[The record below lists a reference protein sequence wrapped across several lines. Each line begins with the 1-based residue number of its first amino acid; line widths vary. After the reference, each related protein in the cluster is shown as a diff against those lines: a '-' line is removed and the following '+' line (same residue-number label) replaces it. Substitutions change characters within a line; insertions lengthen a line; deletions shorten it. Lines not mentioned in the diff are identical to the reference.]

1 MGCFSSVNLKVDS
14 DKKESDNNK
23 PLTLNRTEIQN
34 ITSEEH
40 SYNLSNDNN
49 KKENYNINNIPFDA
63 LKSFKYYYINKNY
76 KSYDIKNEE
85 NKKKKNNKINV
96 TKVKKKKENIIENKK
111 ENCYNYIEDMDVDI
125 NLYKQYITKVV
136 DNRKIE
142 ENIIKEA
149 NEEINNDSQ
158 IKNENNNYDKK
169 MENKVL
175 RKSIEE
181 RITKYRIKKEEENK
195 EVEDSICN
203 LGQSYNIKESQ

>member
-1 MGCFSSVNLKVDS
+1 
-14 DKKESDNNK
+14 
-23 PLTLNRTEIQN
+23 
-34 ITSEEH
+34 
-40 SYNLSNDNN
+40 
-49 KKENYNINNIPFDA
+49 
-63 LKSFKYYYINKNY
+63 
-76 KSYDIKNEE
+76 
-85 NKKKKNNKINV
+85 
-96 TKVKKKKENIIENKK
+96 
-111 ENCYNYIEDMDVDI
+111 MDVDI
-125 NLYKQYITKVV
+125 NLYKQYITKV

-158 IKNENNNYDKK
+158 IKNENNNFDKK

-181 RITKYRIKKEEENK
+181 RIAKYRIKKEEENK

>member
-1 MGCFSSVNLKVDS
+1 MGCFSSVNLKVDL
-14 DKKESDNNK
+14 DKKEPDNNK

-40 SYNLSNDNN
+40 SYNLSNDGN

-85 NKKKKNNKINV
+85 NKKKKNNKINLI
-96 TKVKKKKENIIENKK
+96 KANKKNENIIENKK
-111 ENCYNYIEDMDVDI
+111 ENCYNYIEDMDIDI
-125 NLYKQYITKVV
+125 NLYKQYITKE
-136 DNRKIE
+136 DNIKKE
-142 ENIIKEA
+142 ENIIKEV
-149 NEEINNDSQ
+149 NEENNND
-158 IKNENNNYDKK
+158 IKNENNNNDIKI
-169 MENKVL
+169 ENKVL

-181 RITKYRIKKEEENK
+181 RITKYKIKKEDENK

-203 LGQSYNIKESQ
+203 LGQSYNNNSL

>member
-1 MGCFSSVNLKVDS
+1 MGCFSSVNLKVDL
-14 DKKESDNNK
+14 DKKEPEINKK

-49 KKENYNINNIPFDA
+49 KKENYNINNIPFDV

-76 KSYDIKNEE
+76 KSYEVKNEG
-85 NKKKKNNKINV
+85 NKKKKNNKISIIKAN
-96 TKVKKKKENIIENKK
+96 KKKENNIVNKK
-111 ENCYNYIEDMDVDI
+111 ENCYNYIEDMDIDI
-125 NLYKQYITKVV
+125 NVYKQYITKE
-136 DNRKIE
+136 DNRKKE
-142 ENIIKEA
+142 ENIIKEV
-149 NEEINNDSQ
+149 NEENNKDSQ
-158 IKNENNNYDKK
+158 IKNDNFNYDNKI
-169 MENKVL
+169 ENKIL

-181 RITKYRIKKEEENK
+181 RITKYKIKKEEESK

>member
-14 DKKESDNNK
+14 DKKEPDNNK

-40 SYNLSNDNN
+40 SYNLSNDDN
-49 KKENYNINNIPFDA
+49 KKENINNIPFDA

-76 KSYDIKNEE
+76 KSYEIKNEE
-85 NKKKKNNKINV
+85 NKKKKMNKISIVKGN
-96 TKVKKKKENIIENKK
+96 KKKDIENKK
-111 ENCYNYIEDMDVDI
+111 ENCYNYIEDMDIDI
-125 NLYKQYITKVV
+125 NLYKEYITKE
-136 DNRKIE
+136 DNRKKE
-142 ENIIKEA
+142 ENIIKEVN
-149 NEEINNDSQ
+149 NENNNNDSQ
-158 IKNENNNYDKK
+158 TKNENNNSDNKI
-169 MENKVL
+169 ENKVL

-181 RITKYRIKKEEENK
+181 RKTKYKIKKEEDNK

>member
-14 DKKESDNNK
+14 DKKEPEPDNNK
-23 PLTLNRTEIQN
+23 PLTLNKTEIQN

-40 SYNLSNDNN
+40 SYNLSNDGN

-85 NKKKKNNKINV
+85 NKKKKNNKINLI
-96 TKVKKKKENIIENKK
+96 KANKKNENILENKK
-111 ENCYNYIEDMDVDI
+111 ENCYNYIEDMDIDI
-125 NLYKQYITKVV
+125 NLYKQYITKE
-136 DNRKIE
+136 DNIKKE
-142 ENIIKEA
+142 ENIIKEV
-149 NEEINNDSQ
+149 NEENNND
-158 IKNENNNYDKK
+158 IKNENNNNDIKI
-169 MENKVL
+169 ENKVL

-181 RITKYRIKKEEENK
+181 RITKYKIKKEDENK

-203 LGQSYNIKESQ
+203 LGQSYNNNSL